1 MWGCTTSPRF
11 NPLKVPIS
19 TSRLCP
25 RQNYRVWMSVPN
37 FSAHARTHTR
47 THTHARAHTRA
58 RAHTHTHTHH
68 ARVRATKSCCH
79 PHPPNS
85 STPEWINRT
94 KAILGKEMGMASG
107 NKTSHHAWQ
116 QQGDDGWW
124 KWATRRHVLLPDK
137 RKINDTLCSSGLP
150 QWTTCHWLRTHADPL
165 IP

>member
-1 MWGCTTSPRF
+1 MWGCTTGSRF
-11 NPLKVPIS
+11 NPLTGPIY

-25 RQNYRVWMSVPN
+25 RQNYHVWKSVPN
-37 FSAHARTHTR
+37 FSAQARTHARTHT
-47 THTHARAHTRA
+47 HTHKRA
-58 RAHTHTHTHH
+58 RAH
-68 ARVRATKSCCH
+68 ATKSCCH
-79 PHPPNS
+79 PPSPSPNT

-107 NKTSHHAWQ
+107 KKTSHHAWQ

-150 QWTTCHWLRTHADPL
+150 QWTTCHWLRTHADSL